1 MVISKPPVTII
12 GAGLVGTLLA
22 TLLAQRGFSIDVFE
36 RRPDPRKAGYAGG
49 RSINLALA
57 ERGLHGLRI
66 AGLTDEVMRLAV
78 MMRGRMVHHRDGHT
92 ELLRYGR
99 DDSEVIWSI
108 SRGELNI
115 ALIDAAQKAGARLHF
130 DRRLVA
136 ADFGDE
142 EVSLRFHDDS
152 ADIAQE
158 HVAPS
163 VIGADGAGSALRAVM
178 NAKTPLGER
187 IEELGHGYKE
197 LEIPALGKRGQVH
210 FFDHPSDNPASVGKN
225 EPDPFSLFA
234 IERNALHIWPR
245 GNYMCIALP
254 NAEGSFT
261 VTLFMP
267 WQGDPSF
274 ATVSTADEARAFFER
289 DFADALPLIPQ
300 LEQDF
305 TANPVGVLSTLYL
318 DRWHLKGRAL
328 LVGDA
333 AHAIV
338 PFHGQG
344 MNCGFEDAV
353 ELADLLDAHADDT
366 AWAFAEFERRRR
378 PNAEAIATM
387 ALENYV
393 EMRDSVADAAFL
405 LRRELGRV
413 LAERH
418 PDRFVPRYS
427 MVTFT
432 RIPYAQAFARGAIQD
447 ALLHELTN
455 GKQSIAEIDL
465 AQADALVQSR
475 LTSLE

>member
-1 MVISKPPVTII
+1 
-12 GAGLVGTLLA
+12 
-22 TLLAQRGFSIDVFE
+22 E

-57 ERGLHGLRI
+57 ERGLHGLRL

-108 SRGELNI
+108 SRGRLNI
-115 ALIDAAQKAGARLHF
+115 ALIDAAEKAGARFHF

-136 ADFGDE
+136 ADFGE
-142 EVSLRFHDDS
+142 RVTLRFHDDT
-152 ADIAQE
+152 ADTAHE
-158 HVAPS
+158 HVATFA
-163 VIGADGAGSALRAVM
+163 IGADGAGSALRGTM
-178 NAKTPLGER
+178 NAVQPLGER

-197 LEIPALGKRGQVH
+197 LEIPPGVFPSPAKRGKVPEADGGALDSALHGEKSPLQPFGQLPPLRRGSESTIH
-210 FFDHPSDNPASVGKN
+210 SLSALNPQ
-225 EPDPFSLFA
+225 LFA
-234 IERNALHIWPR
+234 IEPNALHIWPR

-261 VTLFMP
+261 VTLFLP
-267 WQGDPSF
+267 SQGEPSF
-274 ATVSTADEARAFFER
+274 ATVATPAAARALFAR
-289 DFADALPLIPQ
+289 DFADVLPLIPE

-305 TANPVGVLSTLYL
+305 AANPVGALSTLYL
-318 DRWHLKGRAL
+318 DRWHLDGRAL

-353 ELADLLDAHADDT
+353 ELADLFAAHADDP
-366 AWAFAEFERRRR
+366 AWTFAEFERRRR
-378 PNAEAIATM
+378 PNAEAIAAM

-393 EMRDSVADAAFL
+393 EMRDSVADSGFL

-413 LAERH
+413 LAARH
-418 PDRFVPRYS
+418 PERFMPRYW

-432 RIPYAQAFARGAIQD
+432 RMPYAQAFARGALQD
-447 ALLHELTN
+447 AILHELTA
-455 GKQSIAEIDL
+455 GIEHVDAVDL
-465 AQADALVQSR
+465 PRADALVRAR
-475 LTSLE
+475 LTPFAA

>member
-1 MVISKPPVTII
+1 MSSTHAQVTLI
-12 GAGLVGTLLA
+12 GGGLVGSLLA
-22 TLLAQRGFSIDVFE
+22 TLLAQRGFAVDVFE
-36 RRPDPRKAGYAGG
+36 RRPDPREAGYVGG

-57 ERGLHGLRI
+57 ERGLHGLRL

-108 SRGELNI
+108 SRGRLNI
-115 ALIDAAQKAGARLHF
+115 ALIDAAEKAGARFHFSRRLESAEFGAGVNLHF
-130 DRRLVA
+130 R
-136 ADFGDE
+136 
-142 EVSLRFHDDS
+142 DDAS
-152 ADIAQE
+152 GKLQE
-158 HVAPS
+158 HHAAFA
-163 VIGADGAGSALRAVM
+163 IGADGAGSALRAAM
-178 NAKTPLGER
+178 NAVSPLGER

-197 LEIPALGKRGQVH
+197 LEIPAQDKEGQRK
-210 FFDHPSDNPASVGKN
+210 DSAP
-225 EPDPFSLFA
+225 LFA
-234 IERNALHIWPR
+234 IEPNALHIWPR

-267 WQGDPSF
+267 NRGDPGF
-274 ATVSTADEARAFFER
+274 DTVATPAAARALFER
-289 DFADALPLIPQ
+289 DFADARPLIPE
-300 LEQDF
+300 LEQDYA
-305 TANPVGVLSTLYL
+305 ANPVGVLSTLYL
-318 DRWHLKGRAL
+318 DRWHLDGRAL

-353 ELADLLDAHADDT
+353 ELADLLDTHRDDL
-366 AWAFAEFERRRR
+366 AWTFAEFERRRR
-378 PNAEAIATM
+378 PNAEAIAAM

-393 EMRDSVADAAFL
+393 EMRDSVADPGFL

-413 LAERH
+413 LAGRH

-432 RIPYAQAFARGAIQD
+432 RMPYAQAFARGAVQD
-447 ALLHELTN
+447 ALLRELGD
-455 GKQSIAEIDL
+455 GKLTIEEIDL
-465 AQADALVQSR
+465 AHADALVAER
-475 LTSLE
+475 LTPLGT